1 MSRQNYSSTRTR
13 LHSPMRD
20 IGDNMAFLIT
30 KCREC
35 GTDCAVFD
43 NGDIMSCKCGLSPN
57 VNPSKREF
65 KRPQLIE
72 DESNE

>member
-1 MSRQNYSSTRTR
+1 MSLSILNLRGLNALGGSS
-13 LHSPMRD
+13 
-20 IGDNMAFLIT
+20 MAFLIT

-43 NGDIMSCKCGLSPN
+43 DGSHIQCKCGLSPN
-57 VNPSKREF
+57 FNPFKKEF

-72 DESNE
+72 DEANE